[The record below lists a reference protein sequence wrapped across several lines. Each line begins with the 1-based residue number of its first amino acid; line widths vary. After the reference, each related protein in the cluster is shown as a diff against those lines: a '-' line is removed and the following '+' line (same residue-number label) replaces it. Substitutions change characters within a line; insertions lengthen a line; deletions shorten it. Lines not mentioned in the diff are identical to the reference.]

1 MVRSLNNT
9 FVVIFMMVALLLLGG
24 PTIKWFVATLLV
36 GTISGAYSSPFVA
49 VSILVTWDELQR
61 KFKKH

>member
-1 MVRSLNNT
+1 
-9 FVVIFMMVALLLLGG
+9 MMVALLLLGG
-24 PTIKWFVATLLV
+24 DTVRWFVATLLV

-49 VSILVTWDELQR
+49 VSILVTWDEIQK